1 MKKRNKRIVSIV
13 FAVALMVLCGC
24 NADLEKGQKRIDQ
37 IANGETTVPVVAP
50 QTVAQPKDAEP
61 TKPVE
66 QTSLNFDAEEKLLE
80 NVTVESFEPQTIVE
94 PVVFEGEEVD
104 LTKMSSTVVYA
115 QVLDILSYPD
125 NYLGKKITMSGLF
138 GIYESPTTGQV
149 YFSCIIQDATACC
162 ANGIEFVR
170 NGEFEYP
177 QDYPDPG
184 DEVRVVGYFETYE
197 EDGYLYA
204 RLRDA
209 DMEVVSKAN

>member
-1 MKKRNKRIVSIV
+1 MKKMKM
-13 FAVALMVLCGC
+13 AVALSALMLTALCGC
-24 NADLEKGQKRIDQ
+24 GRGLEDGQKRMDQ

-50 QTVAQPKDAEP
+50 QTVAQ
-61 TKPVE
+61 TKEAKTTKAE

-80 NVTVESFEPQTIVE
+80 NVTVESFEPQVIPTATT
-94 PVVFEGEEVD
+94 FEGEEVD

-138 GIYESPTTGQV
+138 GIYESPTTGEI
-149 YFSCIIQDATACC
+149 YYSCIIQDATACC
-162 ANGIEFVR
+162 ANGIEFLR
-170 NGEFEYP
+170 KGEFKYP
-177 QDYPDPG
+177 EDYPEPG

-197 EDGYLYA
+197 EDGELYA

-209 DMEVVSKAN
+209 TMEVLSQNN

>member
-1 MKKRNKRIVSIV
+1 MKKMKMT
-13 FAVALMVLCGC
+13 VALLALILTTLCGC
-24 NADLEKGQKRIDQ
+24 GRGLEDGQKRMDQ

-50 QTVAQPKDAEP
+50 QTVAQ
-61 TKPVE
+61 TKEAKTTEAE
-66 QTSLNFDAEEKLLE
+66 QTTLNIDAEEKLLE
-80 NVTVESFEPQTIVE
+80 NVTVESFEPQVIPTATT
-94 PVVFEGEEVD
+94 FEGEEVD

-138 GIYESPTTGQV
+138 GIYESPTTGEI
-149 YFSCIIQDATACC
+149 YYSCIIQDATACC
-162 ANGIEFVR
+162 ANGIEFLR
-170 NGEFEYP
+170 KGEFKYP
-177 QDYPDPG
+177 EDYPEPG

-209 DMEVVSKAN
+209 TMEVVSQNN

>member
-1 MKKRNKRIVSIV
+1 MKKSKNMAATLVL
-13 FAVALMVLCGC
+13 ALMILSGC
-24 NADLEKGQKRIDQ
+24 SGGLDKGQQRIDQ

-50 QTVAQPKDAEP
+50 QTVAQPKAEP